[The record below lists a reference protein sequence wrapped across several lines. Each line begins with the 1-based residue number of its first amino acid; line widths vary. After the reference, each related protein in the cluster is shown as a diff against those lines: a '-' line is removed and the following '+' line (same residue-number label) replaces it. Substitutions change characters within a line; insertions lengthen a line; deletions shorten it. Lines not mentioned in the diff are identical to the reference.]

1 MKKISVILIM
11 LVILLLSACSKTAEE
26 TKNTNKLYDLS
37 YEISGYENV
46 KIVTEK
52 EKYTAEDKVIRY
64 TITNVSEEESWINS
78 SDDCFTLNKKVD
90 GEWKWVGTKVEHMW
104 TDMALCLPAGASETR
119 EIKLDDYFYLPLESG
134 EYRIAVENLVSN
146 TFEIVK

>member
-1 MKKISVILIM
+1 MKKLSVLFIA
-11 LVILLLSACSKTAEE
+11 LVLLLLSACSESAEE
-26 TKNTNKLYDLS
+26 IKNVNKLYDLS

-78 SDDCFTLNKKVD
+78 SHDCFTLHKKVD
-90 GEWKWVGTKVEHMW
+90 DVWKRVGTKVDQFW
-104 TDMALCLPAGASETR
+104 TDLALGLPAGASETR
-119 EIKLDDYFYLPLESG
+119 EIKLDDYFYLPLEKG